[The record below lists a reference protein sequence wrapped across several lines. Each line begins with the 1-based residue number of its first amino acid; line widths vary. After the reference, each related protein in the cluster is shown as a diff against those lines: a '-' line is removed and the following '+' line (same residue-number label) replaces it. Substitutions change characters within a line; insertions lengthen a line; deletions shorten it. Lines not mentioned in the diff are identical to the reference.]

1 MLGALPRSDDCG
13 RALADA
19 RIQLRSLQGMW
30 DLLAGLPHRA
40 ITMIEEAAIT
50 PALATKA
57 GEEVCV

>member
-1 MLGALPRSDDCG
+1 MRGFSYDHCKGCG
-13 RALADA
+13 
-19 RIQLRSLQGMW
+19 ICSQVCPTG
-30 DLLAGLPHRA
+30 A